1 MQAGKDILDPQ
12 LPLPLPQFSLGQSS
26 LFHAGPGSVE
36 MNTAAEPDSTGNDDG
51 ISLKD
56 SNDEITQFRSSS
68 GNVISL
74 SRKKDDGLKLHS
86 DISAHFNNISWKDD
100 DSYGININLLLDKI
114 AAKDDHAPIA
124 ENNTVTENIKLK
136 DTSKAKNNKNSN
148 TNNKDKLWVEKWRP
162 RNFLDLVGNE
172 KTNRRVLGWL
182 RQWSLAVFK
191 EDLGLSPFQKIMMEK
206 NPQLLQEEQ
215 DDLYHRPKRKILLIH
230 GPPGIGKTSVA
241 HVVAKQAGYSISE
254 INASDER
261 AGPMMKHKIHN
272 TLFNHTFNEKPVCL
286 IADEIDG
293 AIESGFVKVLL
304 DILYNDI
311 KATKKARFNKDS
323 GLTPQ
328 QQKKSKRK
336 DNKNLKTSKVLLRP
350 IIAICN
356 NLYAPAL
363 EKLRPFCEIVSF
375 KRPNDNALQERLTH
389 ICDREHLNV
398 SIKILKNLIDLA
410 QGDVRN
416 CINNLQFM
424 TTNIPKQ
431 DMQETNTNNNVWES
445 NQKDTSI
452 LWFKL
457 VSQIFQRDPYKD
469 LRTQFYEL
477 LSNIEQNGN
486 YERIIQG
493 CFNVYP
499 SVKYTDNGVTK
510 PSEIADWLYFHDLMQ
525 KSLYE
530 QNGEL
535 IKYSSVIPLVFY
547 TKFSDIANNKEEIRI
562 KSMEYEMRE
571 KRKQNEAI
579 VKSII
584 DKIAAQQPHLAETL
598 SMKSLLFEIL
608 PYLNDIVS
616 TDLIKI
622 KNVPL
627 KNDIVNT
634 ISDILRQYQLSLLP
648 IENEYPHLHQSATV
662 LGVSPPFNKAVVYDE
677 PKNKEIYIKRPQSLH
692 LLLAKSEE
700 MKVKKRHLNQIQKEK
715 EGLEENKLKTKK
727 AKISGSNTIDFFRNQ
742 YDSINSQLDEQHN
755 QSTLKKK
762 DQSPFP
768 ASSSDTT
775 VVDSDKD
782 NAHSRVWVKYK
793 AGFSNAVKKNV
804 TWDTLWD

>member
-1 MQAGKDILDPQ
+1 MEVGKETVNPQ
-12 LPLPLPQFSLGQSS
+12 MPLPLPQFSLGQSS
-26 LFHAGPGSVE
+26 LFHPGTAPVE
-36 MNTAAEPDSTGNDDG
+36 TAAEPNYIKPNDEVNEST
-51 ISLKD
+51 
-56 SNDEITQFRSSS
+56 DEITQFRSST
-68 GNVISL
+68 GEVISI
-74 SRKKDDGLKLHS
+74 SRKKDDDLTSNNHPKT
-86 DISAHFNNISWKDD
+86 HFSSINWKDD

-114 AAKDDHAPIA
+114 AAKDDGEQPTTPAHNILDHHKPKS
-124 ENNTVTENIKLK
+124 NSKVT
-136 DTSKAKNNKNSN
+136 TKNKKHN
-148 TNNKDKLWVEKWRP
+148 NNKDKLWVEKWRP
-162 RNFLDLVGNE
+162 KNFLDLVGNE
-172 KTNRRVLGWL
+172 KTNRRILGWL

-191 EDLGLSPFQKIMMEK
+191 EDLGPSPFQKIMMER

-215 DDLYHRPKRKILLIH
+215 EDLYHRPKRKILLIH

-241 HVVAKQAGYSISE
+241 HVVAKQAGYSVSE

-311 KATKKARFNKDS
+311 KATKKARFNKES

-336 DNKNLKTSKVLLRP
+336 DGKNLKTSKVLLRP

-375 KRPNDNALQERLTH
+375 KRPNNNALQERLTH
-389 ICDREHLNV
+389 ICDKEHLSVN
-398 SIKILKNLIDLA
+398 SKILKNLIDLS

-424 TTNIPKQ
+424 TTNLPKQ
-431 DMQETNTNNNVWES
+431 EIQGNNTNNNVWES
-445 NQKDTSI
+445 NQKDTSL
-452 LWFKL
+452 LWFRL
-457 VSQIFQRDPYKD
+457 VNQIFQRDPYKD

-477 LSNIEQNGN
+477 LSNVEQNGN

-510 PSEIADWLYFHDLMQ
+510 PSEITDWLYFDDLMQ

-535 IKYSSVIPLVFY
+535 VKYSSVIPLVFY

-562 KSMEYEMRE
+562 KSMEYEVRE
-571 KRKQNEAI
+571 KTKQNET
-579 VKSII
+579 II
-584 DKIAAQQPHLAETL
+584 RSLISKIAAQQPNLVETS
-598 SMKSLLFEIL
+598 SMKSLIFEIL
-608 PYLNDIVS
+608 PYLNDIIS

-622 KNVPL
+622 KNINL
-627 KNDIVNT
+627 KNVIINM
-634 ISDILRQYQLSLLP
+634 ISNISKQYQLSLLP

-662 LGVSPPFNKAVVYDE
+662 LGISPPFNKAVVYDE
-677 PKNKEIYIKRPQSLH
+677 LKNKEIYIKRPQSLH

-700 MKVKKRHLNQIQKEK
+700 MKVKKRHFNQLQKEK
-715 EGLEENKLKTKK
+715 ADLEENKLKNKK
-727 AKISGSNTIDFFRNQ
+727 AKTNGSSTIDFFKNQ
-742 YDSINSQLDEQHN
+742 YDNINNQLEDHHPITKVKNKREQ
-755 QSTLKKK
+755 SAFLAT
-762 DQSPFP
+762 
-768 ASSSDTT
+768 SSSAPAPAP
-775 VVDSDKD
+775 SDKD
-782 NAHSRVWVKYK
+782 HENSRIWVKYK

-804 TWDTLWD
+804 TWDSLWD

>member
-1 MQAGKDILDPQ
+1 MQAGKDISDSQ

-26 LFHAGPGSVE
+26 LFHAGPSTAE
-36 MNTAAEPDSTGNDDG
+36 MDTAAEPDSMENNTDTR
-51 ISLKD
+51 LKD
-56 SNDEITQFRSSS
+56 NNDEIAQFRSSS
-68 GNVISL
+68 GTVISL
-74 SRKKDDGLKLHS
+74 SRKKDDGLTS
-86 DISAHFNNISWKDD
+86 NSNISSHVNSTSWKDD

-114 AAKDDHAPIA
+114 AAKDGHAPRTPVI
-124 ENNTVTENIKLK
+124 ENNSTIETAKLK
-136 DTSKAKNNKNSN
+136 SPPKGKNNKS
-148 TNNKDKLWVEKWRP
+148 NKDKLWVEKWRP
-162 RNFLDLVGNE
+162 KNFLDLVGNE

-215 DDLYHRPKRKILLIH
+215 EDLYHRPKRKILLIH

-311 KATKKARFNKDS
+311 KATKKARFNKES

-336 DNKNLKTSKVLLRP
+336 DNRNLKTSKVLLRP

-389 ICDREHLNV
+389 ICDKEHLNV
-398 SIKILKNLIDLA
+398 NIKILKNLIDLA

-424 TTNIPKQ
+424 TSNIPKQ
-431 DMQETNTNNNVWES
+431 DVQENNTNNNVWES

-477 LSNIEQNGN
+477 LSNIERNGN

-579 VKSII
+579 IRSII
-584 DKIAAQQPHLAETL
+584 DKIAAQQPNLMETL
-598 SMKSLLFEIL
+598 SMKSLLFEVL
-608 PYLNDIVS
+608 PYLNNIIS

-622 KNVPL
+622 KNLAL
-627 KNDIVNT
+627 KNDITNT
-634 ISDILRQYQLSLLP
+634 ISNMLRQYQLSLLP

-677 PKNKEIYIKRPQSLH
+677 PKNKEIYIKRPQSLN

-700 MKVKKRHLNQIQKEK
+700 LKVKKRHLNQIQKEK

-742 YDSINSQLDEQHN
+742 YENINSQLDEQHN
-755 QSTLKKK
+755 QNLLKKRE
-762 DQSPFP
+762 QSPFP
-768 ASSSDTT
+768 ASSSSNTT
-775 VVDSDKD
+775 IVQSEKD
-782 NAHSRVWVKYK
+782 DEHSRVWVKYK

-804 TWDTLWD
+804 TWDSLWD